1 VGRGYP
7 ANLFSLEFKD
17 MNITLY
23 ALLIV
28 LTLPLSAIANEYPTL
43 DRVDHVLTC
52 MKKHGGQTM
61 DNLYACACEI
71 DTIALMMPY
80 DTFIEASTFESYR
93 NMPGERG
100 GMFRDSTQGEKLV
113 TQLHKAQEEA
123 ERRCFIRT
131 RTVKPK

>member
-1 VGRGYP
+1 
-7 ANLFSLEFKD
+7 

-28 LTLPLSAIANEYPTL
+28 LILPLSAIANDYPTL

-71 DTIALMMPY
+71 DTIALIMPY